1 MVAMTMRRHGV
12 PIGRKDPK
20 LTAKRFSGFAYPI
33 NGKSTYDLRDGELFH
48 IITFGR
54 NNINRGII
62 MAAGREEEWTLSI
75 SHDDVDV
82 ERWVVALEDIIRDV
96 TR

>member
-1 MVAMTMRRHGV
+1 
-12 PIGRKDPK
+12 
-20 LTAKRFSGFAYPI
+20 
-33 NGKSTYDLRDGELFH
+33 
-48 IITFGR
+48 
-54 NNINRGII
+54 

-75 SHDDVDV
+75 SHDDDDV